1 MIRHTFSDGS
11 YIEYRQGR
19 FDKWCI
25 YYDSLKEFRGYP
37 RDVEY
42 FAWFKFLY
50 KETPQIYKDYLWI
63 YQNTT
68 KDFNPEICNMVSK
81 RYINNY
87 MIDLVLNILYFG
99 MVAEEN
105 KKYTKLGKKVKRLGI
120 FELIDN
126 DKTPEDAANSSKGK
140 TWKELDKLCK
150 LNHL

>member
-25 YYDSLKEFRGYP
+25 
-37 RDVEY
+37 
-42 FAWFKFLY
+42 
-50 KETPQIYKDYLWI
+50 
-63 YQNTT
+63 
-68 KDFNPEICNMVSK
+68 
-81 RYINNY
+81 
-87 MIDLVLNILYFG
+87 
-99 MVAEEN
+99 
-105 KKYTKLGKKVKRLGI
+105 

-140 TWKELDKLCK
+140 TWKDLDKLCK